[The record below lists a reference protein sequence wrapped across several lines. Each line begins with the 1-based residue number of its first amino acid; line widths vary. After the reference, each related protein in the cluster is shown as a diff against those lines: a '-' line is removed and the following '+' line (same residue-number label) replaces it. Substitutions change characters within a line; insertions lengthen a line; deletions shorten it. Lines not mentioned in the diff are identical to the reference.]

1 MSMLQERVPERV
13 PEGVM
18 MSQAEWDMLS
28 EKSRRF
34 LVATVAKY
42 NEMERFLAERRGDK
56 ARGRPPVDQ
65 AGIQRSQAEGTASK
79 EV

>member
-1 MSMLQERVPERV
+1 MPQERAPQRV

-28 EKSRRF
+28 ERSRRF
-34 LVATVAKY
+34 LVATVARY
-42 NEMERFLAERRGDK
+42 NEMERLAAARRGGNAG
-56 ARGRPPVDQ
+56 AREPVDR
-65 AGIQRSQAEGTASK
+65 AGTQPPEAEGTA